1 MINKRTLGGIAS
13 AALML
18 LAWQPLSAAGGSMRC
33 GNDIIQSGGRSGPGK
48 YEVLKKCGEPAF
60 RQGNTWVYDE
70 GDDHRKVF
78 IFNSSG
84 LLTSIR
90 DAGR

>member
-18 LAWQPLSAAGGSMRC
+18 FAWQPLSAGSMRC
-33 GNDIIQSGGRSGPGK
+33 GGTIIQDGGRSGPGK

-60 RQGNTWVYDE
+60 RQGNTWVYE
-70 GDDHRKVF
+70 SGGGRRKVF
-78 IFNSSG
+78 IFNDSG
-84 LLTSIR
+84 ILNSIR
-90 DAGR
+90 DAGS